1 MDSSPAPATTAHTT
15 AAAAAAAAAA
25 ATTAPPPAADS
36 PSVTDSTTPTTTTA
50 PQAGAAAA
58 PAYHLDLAHQE
69 TDRIIEELQKLYHAA
84 APSPDVRLPID
95 NIAQLLTNEL
105 GYEDLAEFEDS
116 LHGTFAQFLSAIPEI
131 DLDFASQTF
140 RFRPEPTQDEWVH
153 KRWTINVTHRDQ
165 LWWVLS
171 KSAHARIEIPEI
183 EFEIAADGARHI
195 DSFYNHIANAA
206 YNIARHAAANAKNTD
221 SADATAMAE
230 TVANLH
236 SLLDLD
242 QPFTI
247 IIHDPSGT
255 SDFANISD
263 VEVERG
269 LTMTFD

>member
-1 MDSSPAPATTAHTT
+1 MHSSPAPTTADPTT
-15 AAAAAAAAAA
+15 SAAAAA
-25 ATTAPPPAADS
+25 ATAPPPAAHS
-36 PSVTDSTTPTTTTA
+36 PSATDSTTTTG
-50 PQAGAAAA
+50 PQVAAE
-58 PAYHLDLAHQE
+58 PYHLDLAHQE

-84 APSPDVRLPID
+84 APSPEVRLPID

-131 DLDFASQTF
+131 DLDLASQTF
-140 RFRPEPTQDEWVH
+140 RFRPEPTQEEWVH

-206 YNIARHAAANAKNTD
+206 YNISRHAAATAAAAPD

-230 TVANLH
+230 TVAHLH

>member
-1 MDSSPAPATTAHTT
+1 MDSAAPPTTAT
-15 AAAAAAAAAA
+15 A
-25 ATTAPPPAADS
+25 
-36 PSVTDSTTPTTTTA
+36 TTTTA
-50 PQAGAAAA
+50 SPTPTTDSAMPDSTTAQ
-58 PAYHLDLAHQE
+58 PEPYHLDLAHQE

-84 APSPDVRLPID
+84 APTPQVRLPID
-95 NIAQLLTNEL
+95 NIAQLLTHEL

-116 LHGTFAQFLSAIPEI
+116 LHGTFTQFLAAIPEV
-131 DLDFASQTF
+131 DLDAASRTF
-140 RFRPEPTQDEWVH
+140 RFRPEPAEDEWVH

-206 YNIARHAAANAKNTD
+206 YNIARHAAAANTH
-221 SADATAMAE
+221 STDAAAAMAE

-242 QPFTI
+242 RPFTI

-255 SDFANISD
+255 SDFANITD

-269 LTMTFD
+269 LTMTFE

>member
-1 MDSSPAPATTAHTT
+1 MDSSPAPATTAPTT
-15 AAAAAAAAAA
+15 AAAAA
-25 ATTAPPPAADS
+25 ATTAPPPPAADS
-36 PSVTDSTTPTTTTA
+36 PSATDSTTTA
-50 PQAGAAAA
+50 SEAAAA
-58 PAYHLDLAHQE
+58 AAVATPYHLDLAHQE

-131 DLDFASQTF
+131 DLDLATQTF
-140 RFRPEPTQDEWVH
+140 RFRPEPTQEEWVH

-171 KSAHARIEIPEI
+171 KSAHAWIEIPEI

-206 YNIARHAAANAKNTD
+206 YNIARHAAAATAPD